1 MGAES
6 SKTRSAL
13 LDAAQQLML
22 EEGYASVTTRR
33 VAQQAGLKPQ
43 LVYYYFRSMDEL
55 FLNLFRRG
63 AEHNLARLRQT
74 LTAPQPLRALWA
86 FSTDPA
92 GATLTTEF
100 AALSNHRKAIR
111 SEVAAYASQFRQ
123 LQTEA
128 LTTILAGYG
137 VDPKSLPPAAVPV
150 LITSLSQ
157 VLVLEDALGVPDG
170 HDETLALVERLIS
183 RFEPAESSAAGL
195 HQSRTTDPGSGGT
208 R

>member
-1 MGAES
+1 MAQPTQPRRIGAAS

-33 VAQQAGLKPQ
+33 VAQVAGLKPQ

-55 FLNLFRRG
+55 FLSLFRRG
-63 AEHNLARLRQT
+63 AEHNLQRLRQT
-74 LTAPQPLRALWA
+74 LSAPQPLRALWE

-111 SEVAAYASQFRQ
+111 AEVAAYASQFRQ
-123 LQTEA
+123 LQTDA
-128 LTTILAGYG
+128 LTGILAEYG
-137 VDPKSLPPAAVPV
+137 VDPQAIPPAAVPV

-157 VLVLEDALGVPDG
+157 ILVLEDALGVTAG
-170 HDETLALVERLIS
+170 HDETLAFIERLLS
-183 RFEPAESSAAGL
+183 RFES
-195 HQSRTTDPGSGGT
+195 
-208 R
+208 